1 MTKAGEKNQKKIN
14 LSLNESLFPIVL
26 LIIFLTFNV
35 YVYGD
40 DAMGG
45 SNQFILLLGAA
56 AGIGLGIFKGFKF
69 SNMMSQVA
77 ENLKSVT
84 GAIVILLFVGALSG
98 TWLISGIIPSMIYYG
113 LNILHPSIFL
123 PACLIICAIISIATG
138 SSWTTSAT
146 VGIALIGISKA
157 IGVPV
162 EMSAGA
168 IISGAYFGDKLSPLS
183 DTTNLAPAISGSD
196 LFTHIKY
203 LTITTIPTITISLII
218 FVILN
223 FYMVSSGTTDNTV
236 LLEAIN
242 QTFNITPLI
251 FIVPLIVIILIIKK
265 TPPIIALFT
274 GTILGAIFAI
284 IFQQD
289 ILTQLSN
296 SSSLTFDGA
305 YSAIINS
312 ITIDTNIESG
322 NSELNDLFKSGGMFG
337 MMNTIW
343 LVISAMVFG
352 GVMESIGAL
361 KTITTS
367 LLNLG
372 KSTFSL
378 FASTAG
384 SCLAINLTT
393 SDQYLAIV
401 VPGRMFASSYKKY
414 GLDPKNLSRTLEDTA
429 TVTSPL
435 VPWNTCGATHAGVL
449 GISTFIYLPYCF
461 FNLISPVM
469 TLIFAYG
476 NIKIAKLSKDKITN

>member
-1 MTKAGEKNQKKIN
+1 MTKTGEKNQKKVS
-14 LSLNESLFPIVL
+14 LSLNESLYPIIL
-26 LIIFLTFNV
+26 LIIFLSFNV

-123 PACLIICAIISIATG
+123 PACLVICAIISIATG

-157 IGVPV
+157 IGIPV

-223 FYMVSSGTTDNTV
+223 FYMISSGPTDNTV

-251 FIVPLIVIILIIKK
+251 FIVPFIVIVLIIKK

-274 GTILGAIFAI
+274 GTILGAIFALV
-284 IFQQD
+284 FQQD

-296 SSSLTFDGA
+296 SSSLTFEGA

-312 ITIDTNIESG
+312 ITVDTNIESG
-322 NSELNDLFKSGGMFG
+322 NSELNDLFKSGGMLG

-401 VPGRMFASSYKKY
+401 IPGKMFEKAFKEKN
-414 GLDPKNLSRTLEDTA
+414 LAPENLSRTLEDTG
-429 TVTSPL
+429 TVTSVL
-435 VPWNTCGATHAGVL
+435 IPWNSCGAYQSGVL
-449 GISTFIYLPYCF
+449 GVSVLDYF
-461 FNLISPVM
+461 FYAIFNWLSFFM
-469 TLIFAYG
+469 TLIVAGLNYK
-476 NIKIAKLSKDKITN
+476 IKKLEIKKA

>member
-1 MTKAGEKNQKKIN
+1 MTKTGEKNQKKVS
-14 LSLNESLFPIVL
+14 LSLNESLFPIIL
-26 LIIFLTFNV
+26 LIIFLSFNV

-123 PACLIICAIISIATG
+123 PACLVICAIISIATG

-157 IGVPV
+157 IGIPV

-223 FYMVSSGTTDNTV
+223 FYMISSGPTDNTV

-251 FIVPLIVIILIIKK
+251 FIVPFIVIVLIIKK

-274 GTILGAIFAI
+274 GTILGAIFALV
-284 IFQQD
+284 FQQD

-296 SSSLTFDGA
+296 SSSLTFEGA

-312 ITIDTNIESG
+312 ITVDTNIESG
-322 NSELNDLFKSGGMFG
+322 NSELNDLFKSGGMLG

-401 VPGRMFASSYKKY
+401 IPGKMFEKAFKEKN
-414 GLDPKNLSRTLEDTA
+414 LAPENLSRTLEDTG
-429 TVTSPL
+429 TVTSVL
-435 VPWNTCGATHAGVL
+435 IPWNSCGAYQSGVL
-449 GISTFIYLPYCF
+449 GVSVLDYF
-461 FNLISPVM
+461 FYAIFNWLSFFM
-469 TLIFAYG
+469 TLIVAGLNYK
-476 NIKIAKLSKDKITN
+476 IKKLEIK

>member
-69 SNMMSQVA
+69 SNMMSQVD

-401 VPGRMFASSYKKY
+401 IPGKMYEKAFKEKNLA
-414 GLDPKNLSRTLEDTA
+414 PENLSRTLEDTG
-429 TVTSPL
+429 TVTSVL
-435 VPWNTCGATHAGVL
+435 IPWNSCGAYQSGVL
-449 GISTFIYLPYCF
+449 GVSVIDYF
-461 FNLISPVM
+461 FYAIFNWLSFFM
-469 TLIFAYG
+469 TLIVAGLNYK
-476 NIKIAKLSKDKITN
+476 IKKLEIKKA

>member
-1 MTKAGEKNQKKIN
+1 MAKSDETSQVKIN
-14 LSLNESLFPIVL
+14 LSLTESLFPIIL
-26 LIIFLTFNV
+26 LIIFLSFNV

-45 SNQFILLLGAA
+45 SNQFILLIGAA
-56 AGIGLGIFKGFKF
+56 AGIGLGLFKGFIFK
-69 SNMMSQVA
+69 NMMSQVA

-157 IGVPV
+157 IGIPV

-203 LTITTIPTITISLII
+203 LTITTIPTITISLLI
-218 FVILN
+218 FIILN
-223 FYMVSSGTTDNTV
+223 FYMVSSGPTDNTI
-236 LLEAIN
+236 LLEAIS

-274 GTILGAIFAI
+274 GTILGAIFAL

-289 ILTQLSN
+289 ILVQLSDYD
-296 SSSLTFDGA
+296 SLTFEGA
-305 YSAIINS
+305 YSAVVNS
-312 ITIDTNIESG
+312 ITVDTNIESG
-322 NSELNDLFKSGGMFG
+322 NLELNDLFTSGGMLG

-352 GVMESIGAL
+352 GVMDSIGAL
-361 KTITTS
+361 RTITTS

-401 VPGRMFASSYKKY
+401 IPGKMFEKAFKEKN
-414 GLDPKNLSRTLEDTA
+414 LAPENLSRTLEDTG
-429 TVTSPL
+429 TVTSVL
-435 VPWNTCGATHAGVL
+435 IPWNSCGAYQSSVL
-449 GISTFIYLPYCF
+449 GVSVLDYF
-461 FNLISPVM
+461 FYAIFNWLSFFM
-469 TLIFAYG
+469 TLIVAGLNYK
-476 NIKIAKLSKDKITN
+476 IKKLDVDKA

>member
-1 MTKAGEKNQKKIN
+1 MTKTDKKNQKKIN
-14 LSLNESLFPIVL
+14 LSLNESLFPIFL
-26 LIIFLTFNV
+26 LIIFLSFNV

-56 AGIGLGIFKGFKF
+56 AGIGLGVFKGFKF
-69 SNMMSQVA
+69 SNMMNQVA

-123 PACLIICAIISIATG
+123 PSCLIICAIISIATG

-157 IGVPV
+157 IGIPV

-218 FVILN
+218 FIILN
-223 FYMVSSGTTDNTV
+223 FYMISSGPTDNTV

-251 FIVPLIVIILIIKK
+251 FIVPFIVIVLIIKK

-274 GTILGAIFAI
+274 GTILGAIFAL

-296 SSSLTFDGA
+296 SNSLTFEGA

-312 ITIDTNIESG
+312 ITVDTNIESG
-322 NSELNDLFKSGGMFG
+322 NSELNDLFTSGGMLG

-401 VPGRMFASSYKKY
+401 IPGKMFEKAFKEKN
-414 GLDPKNLSRTLEDTA
+414 LAPENLSRTLEDTG
-429 TVTSPL
+429 TVTSVL
-435 VPWNTCGATHAGVL
+435 IPWNSCGAYQSGVL
-449 GISTFIYLPYCF
+449 GVSVLDYF
-461 FNLISPVM
+461 FYAIFNWLSFFM
-469 TLIFAYG
+469 TLLVAGFNYK
-476 NIKIAKLSKDKITN
+476 IKKLEIKKA

>member
-113 LNILHPSIFL
+113 LNILHPSFFL

-401 VPGRMFASSYKKY
+401 IPGKMYEKAFKEKNLA
-414 GLDPKNLSRTLEDTA
+414 PENLSRTLEDTG
-429 TVTSPL
+429 TVTSVL
-435 VPWNTCGATHAGVL
+435 IPWNSCGAYQSGVL
-449 GISTFIYLPYCF
+449 GVSVIDYF
-461 FNLISPVM
+461 FYAIFNWLSFFM
-469 TLIFAYG
+469 TLIVAGLNYK
-476 NIKIAKLSKDKITN
+476 IKKLEIKKA

>member
-1 MTKAGEKNQKKIN
+1 MTKTDETIHEKIN
-14 LSLNESLFPIVL
+14 ISLKESLFPIIL
-26 LIIFLTFNV
+26 LIMFLSFNV

-45 SNQFILLLGAA
+45 SNQFILLVGAA
-56 AGIGLGIFKGFKF
+56 AGIALGIYKGFKF

-113 LNILHPSIFL
+113 LKILHPSIFL
-123 PACLIICAIISIATG
+123 PACLVICAIISIATG

-157 IGVPV
+157 IGIPV

-218 FVILN
+218 FIILN
-223 FYMVSSGTTDNTV
+223 FYMVSSGPTDNTV
-236 LLEAIN
+236 LLEAIS

-274 GTILGAIFAI
+274 GTIMGAIFAL

-289 ILTQLSN
+289 ILIQLSN
-296 SSSLTFDGA
+296 SNTLTFEGA
-305 YSAIINS
+305 YSAIVNS
-312 ITIDTNIESG
+312 ITVDTNIESG
-322 NSELNDLFKSGGMFG
+322 NSELNDLFKSGGMIG

-401 VPGRMFASSYKKY
+401 IPGKMFEKAFKEKN
-414 GLDPKNLSRTLEDTA
+414 LAPENLSRTLEDTG
-429 TVTSPL
+429 TVTSVL
-435 VPWNTCGATHAGVL
+435 IPWNSCGAYQSGVL
-449 GISTFIYLPYCF
+449 GVSVLDYF
-461 FNLISPVM
+461 FYAIFNWLSFFM
-469 TLIFAYG
+469 TLIVAGLNYK
-476 NIKIAKLSKDKITN
+476 IKKLDINAS

>member
-56 AGIGLGIFKGFKF
+56 AGIGLGIYKGFKF

-401 VPGRMFASSYKKY
+401 IPGKMYEKAFKEKNLA
-414 GLDPKNLSRTLEDTA
+414 PENLSRTLEDTG
-429 TVTSPL
+429 TVTSVL
-435 VPWNTCGATHAGVL
+435 IPWNSCGAYQSGVL
-449 GISTFIYLPYCF
+449 GVSVIDYF
-461 FNLISPVM
+461 FYAIFNWLSFFM
-469 TLIFAYG
+469 TLLVAGLNYK
-476 NIKIAKLSKDKITN
+476 IKKLEIKKA

>member
-1 MTKAGEKNQKKIN
+1 MAKSDETSQVKIN
-14 LSLNESLFPIVL
+14 LSLTESLFPIIL
-26 LIIFLTFNV
+26 LIIFLSFNV

-45 SNQFILLLGAA
+45 SNQFILLIGAA
-56 AGIGLGIFKGFKF
+56 AGIGLGLFKGFIFK
-69 SNMMSQVA
+69 NMMSQVA

-157 IGVPV
+157 IGIPV

-203 LTITTIPTITISLII
+203 LTITTIPTITISLLI
-218 FVILN
+218 FIILN
-223 FYMVSSGTTDNTV
+223 FYMVSSGPTDNTI
-236 LLEAIN
+236 LLEAIS

-274 GTILGAIFAI
+274 GTILGEIFAL

-289 ILTQLSN
+289 ILVQLSDYD
-296 SSSLTFDGA
+296 SLTFEGA
-305 YSAIINS
+305 YSALINS
-312 ITIDTNIESG
+312 ITVDTNIESG
-322 NSELNDLFKSGGMFG
+322 NLELNDLFTSGGMLG

-361 KTITTS
+361 RTITTS

-401 VPGRMFASSYKKY
+401 IPGKMFEKAFKEKN
-414 GLDPKNLSRTLEDTA
+414 LAPENLSRTLEDTG
-429 TVTSPL
+429 TVTSVL
-435 VPWNTCGATHAGVL
+435 IPWNSCGAYQSSVL
-449 GISTFIYLPYCF
+449 GVSVLDYF
-461 FNLISPVM
+461 FYAIFNWLSFFM
-469 TLIFAYG
+469 TLIVAGLNYK
-476 NIKIAKLSKDKITN
+476 IKKLDVDKA

>member
-1 MTKAGEKNQKKIN
+1 MAKTDKKNQKKIN
-14 LSLNESLFPIVL
+14 LSLNESLFPILL
-26 LIIFLTFNV
+26 LIIFLSFNV

-56 AGIGLGIFKGFKF
+56 AGIGLGVFKGFKF
-69 SNMMSQVA
+69 SNMMNQVA

-123 PACLIICAIISIATG
+123 PSCLIICAIISIATG

-157 IGVPV
+157 IGIPV

-203 LTITTIPTITISLII
+203 LTITTVPTISISLII
-218 FVILN
+218 FIILN
-223 FYMVSSGTTDNTV
+223 FYMISSGPTDNTV

-251 FIVPLIVIILIIKK
+251 FIVPFIVIVLIIKK

-274 GTILGAIFAI
+274 GTILGAIFAL

-296 SSSLTFDGA
+296 SNSLTFEGA

-312 ITIDTNIESG
+312 ITVDTNIESG
-322 NSELNDLFKSGGMFG
+322 NSELNDLFTSGGMLG

-401 VPGRMFASSYKKY
+401 IPGKMFEKAFKEKN
-414 GLDPKNLSRTLEDTA
+414 LAPENLSRTLEDTG
-429 TVTSPL
+429 TVTSVL
-435 VPWNTCGATHAGVL
+435 IPWNSCGAYQSGVL
-449 GISTFIYLPYCF
+449 GVSVLDYF
-461 FNLISPVM
+461 FYAIFNWLSFFM
-469 TLIFAYG
+469 TLIVAGFNYK
-476 NIKIAKLSKDKITN
+476 IKKLEIKKA

>member
-1 MTKAGEKNQKKIN
+1 MTKTDKKNQKKIN
-14 LSLNESLFPIVL
+14 LSLNESLFPIFL
-26 LIIFLTFNV
+26 LIIFLSFNV

-56 AGIGLGIFKGFKF
+56 AGIGLGVFKGFKF
-69 SNMMSQVA
+69 SNMMNQVA

-123 PACLIICAIISIATG
+123 PSCLIICAIISIATG

-157 IGVPV
+157 IGIPV

-218 FVILN
+218 FIILN
-223 FYMVSSGTTDNTV
+223 FYMISSGPTDNTV

-251 FIVPLIVIILIIKK
+251 FIVPFIVIVLIIKK

-274 GTILGAIFAI
+274 GTILGAIFAL

-296 SSSLTFDGA
+296 SSSLTFEGA

-322 NSELNDLFKSGGMFG
+322 NSELNDLFTSGGMLG

-401 VPGRMFASSYKKY
+401 IPGKMFEKAFKEKN
-414 GLDPKNLSRTLEDTA
+414 LAPENLSRTLEDTG
-429 TVTSPL
+429 TVTSVL
-435 VPWNTCGATHAGVL
+435 IPWNSCGAYQSGVL
-449 GISTFIYLPYCF
+449 GVSVLDYF
-461 FNLISPVM
+461 FYAIFNWLSFFM
-469 TLIFAYG
+469 TLLVAGFNYK
-476 NIKIAKLSKDKITN
+476 IKKLEIKKA

>member
-1 MTKAGEKNQKKIN
+1 MTKTDKKNQKKIN
-14 LSLNESLFPIVL
+14 LSLNESLFPILL
-26 LIIFLTFNV
+26 LIIFLSFNV

-56 AGIGLGIFKGFKF
+56 AGIGLGVFKGFKF

-123 PACLIICAIISIATG
+123 PSCLIICAIISIATG

-157 IGVPV
+157 IGIPV

-203 LTITTIPTITISLII
+203 LTITTVPTISISLVI
-218 FVILN
+218 FIILN
-223 FYMVSSGTTDNTV
+223 FYMISSGPTDNTV

-251 FIVPLIVIILIIKK
+251 FIVPFIVIVLIIKK

-274 GTILGAIFAI
+274 GTILGAIFAL

-296 SSSLTFDGA
+296 SNSLTFEGA

-312 ITIDTNIESG
+312 ITVDTNIESG
-322 NSELNDLFKSGGMFG
+322 NSELNDLFTSGGMLG

-401 VPGRMFASSYKKY
+401 IPGKMFEKAFKEKN
-414 GLDPKNLSRTLEDTA
+414 LAPENLSRTLEDTG
-429 TVTSPL
+429 TVTSVL
-435 VPWNTCGATHAGVL
+435 IPWNSCGAYQSGVL
-449 GISTFIYLPYCF
+449 GVSVLDYF
-461 FNLISPVM
+461 FYAIFNWLSFFM
-469 TLIFAYG
+469 TLIVAGFNYK
-476 NIKIAKLSKDKITN
+476 IKKLEIKKA

>member
-1 MTKAGEKNQKKIN
+1 MTKIDKSNQRKIN
-14 LSLNESLFPIVL
+14 LSLNESLFPIIL
-26 LIIFLTFNV
+26 LIIFLSFNV

-45 SNQFILLLGAA
+45 SNQFILLVGAS

-69 SNMMSQVA
+69 SGMMNQVA

-123 PACLIICAIISIATG
+123 PACLVICAIISVATG

-157 IGVPV
+157 IGIPV

-218 FVILN
+218 FIILN
-223 FYMVSSGTTDNTV
+223 FYMVSSGPTDNTI

-242 QTFNITPLI
+242 QSFNITPLI

-274 GTILGAIFAI
+274 GTMLGAIFAL

-289 ILTQLSN
+289 ILIQLSN
-296 SSSLTFDGA
+296 SNSLTFEGA

-312 ITIDTNIESG
+312 ITVDTNIESG
-322 NSELNDLFKSGGMFG
+322 NSELNELFTSGGMLG

-361 KTITTS
+361 KTLTTS

-401 VPGRMFASSYKKY
+401 IPGKMFERAFREKN
-414 GLDPKNLSRTLEDTA
+414 LAPENLSRTLEDTG
-429 TVTSPL
+429 TVTSVL
-435 VPWNTCGATHAGVL
+435 IPWNSCGAYQSGVL
-449 GISTFIYLPYCF
+449 GVSVLDYF
-461 FNLISPVM
+461 FYAIFNWLSFFM
-469 TLIFAYG
+469 TLIVAGLNYK
-476 NIKIAKLSKDKITN
+476 IKKLEVKNA

>member
-1 MTKAGEKNQKKIN
+1 MTKTDKKNQKKIN
-14 LSLNESLFPIVL
+14 LSLNESLFPILL
-26 LIIFLTFNV
+26 LIIFLSFNV

-56 AGIGLGIFKGFKF
+56 AGIGLGVFKGFKF

-123 PACLIICAIISIATG
+123 PSCLIICAIISIATG

-157 IGVPV
+157 IGIPV

-218 FVILN
+218 FIILN
-223 FYMVSSGTTDNTV
+223 FYMISSGPTDNTV

-251 FIVPLIVIILIIKK
+251 FIVPFIVIVLIIKK

-274 GTILGAIFAI
+274 GTILGAIFAL

-296 SSSLTFDGA
+296 SSSLTFEGA

-312 ITIDTNIESG
+312 ITVDTNIESG
-322 NSELNDLFKSGGMFG
+322 NSELNDLFTSGGMLG

-401 VPGRMFASSYKKY
+401 IPGKMFEKAFKEKN
-414 GLDPKNLSRTLEDTA
+414 LAPENLSRTLEDTG
-429 TVTSPL
+429 TVTSVL
-435 VPWNTCGATHAGVL
+435 IPWNSCGAYQSGVL
-449 GISTFIYLPYCF
+449 GVSVLDYF
-461 FNLISPVM
+461 FYAIFNWLSFFM
-469 TLIFAYG
+469 TLIVAGFNYK
-476 NIKIAKLSKDKITN
+476 IKKLEIKKA

>member
-1 MTKAGEKNQKKIN
+1 MTKTDETIHEKIN
-14 LSLNESLFPIVL
+14 ISLKESLFPIIL
-26 LIIFLTFNV
+26 LIVFLSFNV

-45 SNQFILLLGAA
+45 SNQFILLVGAA
-56 AGIGLGIFKGFKF
+56 AGIALGIYKGFKF

-113 LNILHPSIFL
+113 LKILHPSIFL
-123 PACLIICAIISIATG
+123 PACLVICAIISIATG

-157 IGVPV
+157 IGIPV

-218 FVILN
+218 FIILN
-223 FYMVSSGTTDNTV
+223 FYMVSSGQTDNTV
-236 LLEAIN
+236 LLEAIS

-274 GTILGAIFAI
+274 GTIMGAIFAL

-289 ILTQLSN
+289 ILIQLSN
-296 SSSLTFDGA
+296 SNSLTFEGA
-305 YSAIINS
+305 YSAIVNS
-312 ITIDTNIESG
+312 ITVDTNIESG
-322 NSELNDLFKSGGMFG
+322 NSELNDLFKSGGMIG

-401 VPGRMFASSYKKY
+401 IPGKMFEKAFKEKN
-414 GLDPKNLSRTLEDTA
+414 LAPENLSRTLEDTG
-429 TVTSPL
+429 TVTSVL
-435 VPWNTCGATHAGVL
+435 IPWNSCGAYQSGVL
-449 GISTFIYLPYCF
+449 GVSVLDYF
-461 FNLISPVM
+461 FYAIFNWLSFFM
-469 TLIFAYG
+469 TLIVAGLNYK
-476 NIKIAKLSKDKITN
+476 IKKLDINAS

>member
-1 MTKAGEKNQKKIN
+1 MTKTDKKNQKKIN
-14 LSLNESLFPIVL
+14 LSLNESLFPIFL
-26 LIIFLTFNV
+26 LIIFLSFNV

-56 AGIGLGIFKGFKF
+56 AGIGLGVFKGFKF
-69 SNMMSQVA
+69 SNMMNQVA

-123 PACLIICAIISIATG
+123 PSCLIICAIISIATG

-157 IGVPV
+157 IGIPV

-203 LTITTIPTITISLII
+203 LTITTVPTISISLII
-218 FVILN
+218 FIILN
-223 FYMVSSGTTDNTV
+223 FYMISSGPTDNTV

-251 FIVPLIVIILIIKK
+251 FIVPFIVIVLIIKK

-274 GTILGAIFAI
+274 GTILGAIFAL

-296 SSSLTFDGA
+296 SNSLTFEGA

-312 ITIDTNIESG
+312 ITVDTNIESG
-322 NSELNDLFKSGGMFG
+322 NSELNDLFTSGGMLG

-401 VPGRMFASSYKKY
+401 IPGKMFEKAFKEKN
-414 GLDPKNLSRTLEDTA
+414 LAPENLSRTLEDTG
-429 TVTSPL
+429 TVTSVL
-435 VPWNTCGATHAGVL
+435 IPWNSCGAYQSGVL
-449 GISTFIYLPYCF
+449 GVSVLDYF
-461 FNLISPVM
+461 FYAIFNWLSFFM
-469 TLIFAYG
+469 TLIVAGFNYK
-476 NIKIAKLSKDKITN
+476 IKKLEIKKA

>member
-1 MTKAGEKNQKKIN
+1 MTKTDETIHEKIN
-14 LSLNESLFPIVL
+14 ISLKESLFPIIL
-26 LIIFLTFNV
+26 LIVFLSFNV

-45 SNQFILLLGAA
+45 SNQFILLVGAA
-56 AGIGLGIFKGFKF
+56 AGIALGIYKGFKF
-69 SNMMSQVA
+69 SNMMNQVA
-77 ENLKSVT
+77 ENIKSVT

-113 LNILHPSIFL
+113 LKILHPSIFL
-123 PACLIICAIISIATG
+123 PACLVICAIISIATG

-157 IGVPV
+157 IGIPV

-218 FVILN
+218 FIILN
-223 FYMVSSGTTDNTV
+223 FYMVSSGPTDNTV
-236 LLEAIN
+236 LLEAIS

-274 GTILGAIFAI
+274 GTIMGAIFAL

-289 ILTQLSN
+289 ILIQLSN
-296 SSSLTFDGA
+296 SNSLTFEGA
-305 YSAIINS
+305 YSAIVNS
-312 ITIDTNIESG
+312 ITVDTNIESG
-322 NSELNDLFKSGGMFG
+322 NSELNDLFKSGGMIG

-401 VPGRMFASSYKKY
+401 IPGKMFEKAFKEKN
-414 GLDPKNLSRTLEDTA
+414 LAPENLSRTLEDTG
-429 TVTSPL
+429 TVTSVL
-435 VPWNTCGATHAGVL
+435 IPWNTCGAAQSAVL
-449 GISTFIYLPYCF
+449 GVATLSYLPYCF
-461 FNLISPVM
+461 FNLISPLM
-469 TLIFAYG
+469 TILYG
-476 NIKIAKLSKDKITN
+476 YLKIKIKKIN

>member
-69 SNMMSQVA
+69 SNMMNQVA

-157 IGVPV
+157 IGIPV

-223 FYMVSSGTTDNTV
+223 FYMVSSGPTDNTA

-251 FIVPLIVIILIIKK
+251 FIVPFIVIILIIKK

-274 GTILGAIFAI
+274 GTILGAIFAL

-296 SSSLTFDGA
+296 SSSLTFEDA

-322 NSELNDLFKSGGMFG
+322 NSELNDLFKSGGMLG

-367 LLNLG
+367 LLILG

-401 VPGRMFASSYKKY
+401 IPGKMFEKAFKEKN
-414 GLDPKNLSRTLEDTA
+414 LAPENLSRTLEDTG
-429 TVTSPL
+429 TVTSVL
-435 VPWNTCGATHAGVL
+435 IPWNSCGAYQSGVL
-449 GISTFIYLPYCF
+449 GVSVLDYF
-461 FNLISPVM
+461 FYAIFNWLSFFM
-469 TLIFAYG
+469 TLIVAGLNYK
-476 NIKIAKLSKDKITN
+476 IKKLEIK

>member
-1 MTKAGEKNQKKIN
+1 MTKTDETIHEKIN
-14 LSLNESLFPIVL
+14 ISLKESLFPIIL
-26 LIIFLTFNV
+26 LIVFLSFNV

-45 SNQFILLLGAA
+45 SNQFILLVGAA
-56 AGIGLGIFKGFKF
+56 AGIALGIYKGFKF
-69 SNMMSQVA
+69 SNMMTQVA

-113 LNILHPSIFL
+113 LKILHPSIFL
-123 PACLIICAIISIATG
+123 PACLVICAIISIATG

-157 IGVPV
+157 IGIPV

-203 LTITTIPTITISLII
+203 LTITTIPTITISLLI
-218 FVILN
+218 FIILN
-223 FYMVSSGTTDNTV
+223 FYMVSSGPTDNTV
-236 LLEAIN
+236 LLEAIS

-274 GTILGAIFAI
+274 GTIMGAIFAL

-289 ILTQLSN
+289 ILIQLSN
-296 SSSLTFDGA
+296 SNTLTFEGA
-305 YSAIINS
+305 YSAIVNS

-322 NSELNDLFKSGGMFG
+322 NSELNDLFKSGGMIG

-401 VPGRMFASSYKKY
+401 IPGKMFEKAFKEKN
-414 GLDPKNLSRTLEDTA
+414 LAPENLSRTLEDTG
-429 TVTSPL
+429 TVTSVL
-435 VPWNTCGATHAGVL
+435 IPWNSCGAYQSGVL
-449 GISTFIYLPYCF
+449 GVSVLDYF
-461 FNLISPVM
+461 FYAIFNWLSFFM
-469 TLIFAYG
+469 TLIVAGLNYK
-476 NIKIAKLSKDKITN
+476 IKKLDINAS

>member
-1 MTKAGEKNQKKIN
+1 MTKACEKNQKKIN

-401 VPGRMFASSYKKY
+401 IPGKMYEKAFKEKNLA
-414 GLDPKNLSRTLEDTA
+414 PENLSRTLEDTG
-429 TVTSPL
+429 TVTSVL
-435 VPWNTCGATHAGVL
+435 IPWNSCGAYQSGVL
-449 GISTFIYLPYCF
+449 GVSVIDYF
-461 FNLISPVM
+461 FYAIFNWLSFFM
-469 TLIFAYG
+469 TLIVAGLNYK
-476 NIKIAKLSKDKITN
+476 IKKLEIKKA

>member
-1 MTKAGEKNQKKIN
+1 MTKIDKSNQRKIN
-14 LSLNESLFPIVL
+14 LSLNESLFPIIL
-26 LIIFLTFNV
+26 LIIFLSFNV

-45 SNQFILLLGAA
+45 SNQFILLVGAS

-69 SNMMSQVA
+69 SGMMNQVA

-123 PACLIICAIISIATG
+123 PSCLVICAIISVATG

-157 IGVPV
+157 IGIPV

-218 FVILN
+218 FIILN
-223 FYMVSSGTTDNTV
+223 FYMVSSGPTDNTI

-242 QTFNITPLI
+242 QSFNITPLI

-274 GTILGAIFAI
+274 GTMLGAIFAL

-289 ILTQLSN
+289 ILIQLSN
-296 SSSLTFDGA
+296 SNSLTFEGA

-312 ITIDTNIESG
+312 ITVDTNIESG
-322 NSELNDLFKSGGMFG
+322 NSELNELFTSGGMLG

-401 VPGRMFASSYKKY
+401 IPGKMFERAFREKN
-414 GLDPKNLSRTLEDTA
+414 LAPENLSRTLEDTG
-429 TVTSPL
+429 TVTSVL
-435 VPWNTCGATHAGVL
+435 IPWNSCGAYQSGVL
-449 GISTFIYLPYCF
+449 GVSVLDYF
-461 FNLISPVM
+461 FYAIFNWLSFFM
-469 TLIFAYG
+469 TLIVAGLNYK
-476 NIKIAKLSKDKITN
+476 IKKLEVKNA

>member
-1 MTKAGEKNQKKIN
+1 MTKTDKKNQKKIN
-14 LSLNESLFPIVL
+14 LSLNESLFPILL
-26 LIIFLTFNV
+26 LIIFLSFNV

-56 AGIGLGIFKGFKF
+56 AGIGLGVFKGFKF

-123 PACLIICAIISIATG
+123 PSCLIICAIISIATG

-157 IGVPV
+157 IGIPI

-203 LTITTIPTITISLII
+203 LTITTVPTISISLII
-218 FVILN
+218 FIILN
-223 FYMVSSGTTDNTV
+223 FYMISSGPTDNTV

-251 FIVPLIVIILIIKK
+251 FIVPFIVIVLIIKK

-274 GTILGAIFAI
+274 GTILGAIFAL

-296 SSSLTFDGA
+296 SNSLTFEGA

-312 ITIDTNIESG
+312 ITVDTNIESG
-322 NSELNDLFKSGGMFG
+322 NSELNDLFTSGGMLG

-401 VPGRMFASSYKKY
+401 IPGKMFEKAFKEKN
-414 GLDPKNLSRTLEDTA
+414 LAPENLSRTLEDTG
-429 TVTSPL
+429 TVTSVL
-435 VPWNTCGATHAGVL
+435 IPWNSCGAYQSGVL
-449 GISTFIYLPYCF
+449 GVSVLDYF
-461 FNLISPVM
+461 FYAIFNWLSFFM
-469 TLIFAYG
+469 TLIVAGFNY
-476 NIKIAKLSKDKITN
+476 KYYFC

>member
-296 SSSLTFDGA
+296 STSLTFDGA

-401 VPGRMFASSYKKY
+401 IPGKMYEKAFKEKNLA
-414 GLDPKNLSRTLEDTA
+414 PENLSRTLEDTG
-429 TVTSPL
+429 TVTSVL
-435 VPWNTCGATHAGVL
+435 IPWNSCGAYQSGVL
-449 GISTFIYLPYCF
+449 GVSVIDYF
-461 FNLISPVM
+461 FYAIFNWLSFFM
-469 TLIFAYG
+469 TLLVAGLNYK
-476 NIKIAKLSKDKITN
+476 IKKLEIKKA

>member
-1 MTKAGEKNQKKIN
+1 MAKSDETSQGKIN
-14 LSLNESLFPIVL
+14 LSLTESLFPIIL
-26 LIIFLTFNV
+26 LIIFLSFNV

-45 SNQFILLLGAA
+45 SNQFILLIGAA
-56 AGIGLGIFKGFKF
+56 AGIGLGLFKGFIFK
-69 SNMMSQVA
+69 NMMSQVA

-157 IGVPV
+157 IGIPV

-203 LTITTIPTITISLII
+203 LTITTIPTITISLLI
-218 FVILN
+218 FIILN
-223 FYMVSSGTTDNTV
+223 FYMVSSGPTDNTI
-236 LLEAIN
+236 LLEAIS

-274 GTILGAIFAI
+274 GTILGAIFAL

-289 ILTQLSN
+289 ILVQLSDYD
-296 SSSLTFDGA
+296 SLTFEGA
-305 YSAIINS
+305 YSAVVNS
-312 ITIDTNIESG
+312 ITVDTNIESG
-322 NSELNDLFKSGGMFG
+322 NLELNDLFTSGGMLG

-361 KTITTS
+361 RTITTS

-401 VPGRMFASSYKKY
+401 IPGKMFEKAFKEKN
-414 GLDPKNLSRTLEDTA
+414 LAPENLSRTLEDTG
-429 TVTSPL
+429 TVTSVL
-435 VPWNTCGATHAGVL
+435 IPWNSCGAYQSGVL
-449 GISTFIYLPYCF
+449 GVSVLDYF
-461 FNLISPVM
+461 FYAIFNWLSFFM
-469 TLIFAYG
+469 TLLVAGFNYK
-476 NIKIAKLSKDKITN
+476 IKKLEIKKA

>member
-1 MTKAGEKNQKKIN
+1 MTKIDKSNQRKIN
-14 LSLNESLFPIVL
+14 LSLNESLFPIIL
-26 LIIFLTFNV
+26 LIIFLSFNV

-45 SNQFILLLGAA
+45 SNQFILLIGAS

-69 SNMMSQVA
+69 SGMMNQVA

-123 PACLIICAIISIATG
+123 PSCLVICAIISVATG

-157 IGVPV
+157 IGIPV

-218 FVILN
+218 FIILN
-223 FYMVSSGTTDNTV
+223 FYMVSSGPTDNTI

-242 QTFNITPLI
+242 QSFNITPLI

-274 GTILGAIFAI
+274 GTMLGAIFAL

-289 ILTQLSN
+289 ILIQLSN
-296 SSSLTFDGA
+296 SNSLTFEGA

-312 ITIDTNIESG
+312 ITVDTNIESG
-322 NSELNDLFKSGGMFG
+322 NSELNELFTSGGMLG

-401 VPGRMFASSYKKY
+401 IPGKMFERAFREKN
-414 GLDPKNLSRTLEDTA
+414 LAPENLSRTLEDTG
-429 TVTSPL
+429 TVTSVL
-435 VPWNTCGATHAGVL
+435 IPWNSCGAYQSGVL
-449 GISTFIYLPYCF
+449 GVSVLDYF
-461 FNLISPVM
+461 FYAIFNWLSFFM
-469 TLIFAYG
+469 TLIVAGLNYK
-476 NIKIAKLSKDKITN
+476 IKKLEVKNA

>member
-1 MTKAGEKNQKKIN
+1 MTKTDETIHEKIN
-14 LSLNESLFPIVL
+14 ISLKESLFPIIL
-26 LIIFLTFNV
+26 LIMFLSFNV

-45 SNQFILLLGAA
+45 SNQFILLVGAA
-56 AGIGLGIFKGFKF
+56 AGIALGIYKGFKF
-69 SNMMSQVA
+69 SNMMNQVA

-113 LNILHPSIFL
+113 LKILHPSIFL
-123 PACLIICAIISIATG
+123 PSCLVICAIISIATG

-157 IGVPV
+157 IGIPV

-218 FVILN
+218 FIILN
-223 FYMVSSGTTDNTV
+223 FYMVSSGPTDNTV
-236 LLEAIN
+236 LLEAIS

-251 FIVPLIVIILIIKK
+251 FIVPLIVVILIIKK

-274 GTILGAIFAI
+274 GTIMGAIFAL

-289 ILTQLSN
+289 ILIQLSN
-296 SSSLTFDGA
+296 SNSLTFEGA
-305 YSAIINS
+305 YSAIVNS
-312 ITIDTNIESG
+312 ITVDTNIESG
-322 NSELNDLFKSGGMFG
+322 NSELNDLFKSGGMIG

-352 GVMESIGAL
+352 GVMDSIGAL

-401 VPGRMFASSYKKY
+401 IPGKMFEKAFKEKN
-414 GLDPKNLSRTLEDTA
+414 LAPENLSRTLEDTG
-429 TVTSPL
+429 TVTSVL
-435 VPWNTCGATHAGVL
+435 IPWNSCGAYQSGVL
-449 GISTFIYLPYCF
+449 GVSVLDYF
-461 FNLISPVM
+461 FYAIFNWLSFFM
-469 TLIFAYG
+469 TLIVAGLDYK
-476 NIKIAKLSKDKITN
+476 IKKLDINAS

>member
-223 FYMVSSGTTDNTV
+223 FYMISSGTTDNTV

-401 VPGRMFASSYKKY
+401 IPGKMYEKAFKEKNLA
-414 GLDPKNLSRTLEDTA
+414 PENLSRTLEDTG
-429 TVTSPL
+429 TVTSVL
-435 VPWNTCGATHAGVL
+435 IPWNSCGAYQSGVL
-449 GISTFIYLPYCF
+449 GVSVIDYF
-461 FNLISPVM
+461 FYAIFNWLSFFM
-469 TLIFAYG
+469 TLLVAGLNYK
-476 NIKIAKLSKDKITN
+476 IKKLEIKKA

>member
-1 MTKAGEKNQKKIN
+1 MTKTDETIHEKIN
-14 LSLNESLFPIVL
+14 ISLKESLFPIIL
-26 LIIFLTFNV
+26 LIMFLSFNV

-45 SNQFILLLGAA
+45 SNQFILLVGAA
-56 AGIGLGIFKGFKF
+56 AGIALGIYKGFKF
-69 SNMMSQVA
+69 SNMMTQVA

-113 LNILHPSIFL
+113 LKILHPSIFL
-123 PACLIICAIISIATG
+123 PACLVICAIISIATG

-157 IGVPV
+157 IGIPV

-218 FVILN
+218 FIILN
-223 FYMVSSGTTDNTV
+223 FYMVSSGPTDNTV
-236 LLEAIN
+236 LLEAIS

-274 GTILGAIFAI
+274 GTIMGAIFAL

-289 ILTQLSN
+289 ILIQLSN
-296 SSSLTFDGA
+296 SNSLTFEGA
-305 YSAIINS
+305 YSAIVNS
-312 ITIDTNIESG
+312 ITVDTNIESG
-322 NSELNDLFKSGGMFG
+322 NLELNDLFKSGGMIG

-401 VPGRMFASSYKKY
+401 IPGKMFEKAFKEKN
-414 GLDPKNLSRTLEDTA
+414 LAPENLSRTLEDTG
-429 TVTSPL
+429 TVTSVL
-435 VPWNTCGATHAGVL
+435 IPWNSCGAYQSGVL
-449 GISTFIYLPYCF
+449 GVSVLDYF
-461 FNLISPVM
+461 FYAIFNWLSFFM
-469 TLIFAYG
+469 TLIVAGLNYK
-476 NIKIAKLSKDKITN
+476 IKKLDINAS